1 MSKRDNFRQTNWV
14 RKVNLIIQII
24 LGITFVIGLN
34 YLAAKHYSRYDFS
47 RRHRYALSPETISY
61 LKQIKDPV
69 EIIVMLSA
77 HREGGEQIL
86 KDIQPLLREFSYQAR
101 QYPDEKITVR
111 YIDIFQQRKR
121 AEEMVQKYKLP
132 FEDVIIVACN
142 NQHQLLTDADLYQTK
157 DGAVVGFKA
166 EQSVLSALLDVC
178 SEHKPKIGF
187 LTGHG
192 EMQMDDVDPIR
203 GLSRAADVL
212 RQRNI
217 NIENVDIVTSKDV
230 PEGMDLLLVPGPQVP
245 LLPEEVE
252 RIRRF
257 LNERHGRLMVL
268 LSPGKE
274 HGLEQL
280 FYEWGISAPD
290 MIVLDTGDDF
300 QASTGDMI
308 VRRFAQHPITQILI
322 DFQLGLLTGIMRP
335 VEVDLGS
342 PSEDKRKTTLLMASS
357 DTSWAE
363 VGYRQGTKLSFTPNI
378 DTPGPV
384 GLGVVS
390 EQTVGTQLGIKIPT
404 GRVIVLGNSDM
415 ISNNRIAQMGNAVLF
430 LNAVNWS
437 LNREHFLNI
446 PPQKMQWM
454 QLTIS
459 RADLWRIVIFLL
471 LPPFGFFVL
480 GISVYVLRRR

>member
-1 MSKRDNFRQTNWV
+1 MGKRDNFRQTNWV
-14 RKVNLIIQII
+14 RKVNLIIQIV
-24 LGITFVIGLN
+24 LGVAFVIGLN

-61 LKQIKDPV
+61 LKQLKDPV
-69 EIIVMLSA
+69 EIIVMLSE
-77 HREGGEQIL
+77 HREGGDQVL
-86 KDIQPLLREFSYQAR
+86 KDLRPLLREFAYQAR
-101 QYPDEKITVR
+101 QHPEEKIKIQ
-111 YIDIFQQRKR
+111 YIDIFQQRKK
-121 AEEMVQKYKLP
+121 AEEMVQRYKLP
-132 FEDVIIVACN
+132 FEDVVIVVCN
-142 NQHQLLTDADLYQTK
+142 NQHQLLTDADLYQTNN
-157 DGAVVGFKA
+157 GAIVGYKA
-166 EQSVLSALLDVC
+166 EQSILSALLDVC
-178 SEHKPKIGF
+178 SEHKPHVGF
-187 LTGHG
+187 LVGHG

-217 NIENVDIVTSKDV
+217 TIENVDIVTTKEIPD
-230 PEGMDLLLVPGPQVP
+230 ELDLLIIAGPQVA

-257 LNERHGRLMVL
+257 LNERHGRLLVL
-268 LSPGKE
+268 LSPGKP
-274 HGLEQL
+274 HGLDQL
-280 FYEWGISAPD
+280 FYEWGINTPD
-290 MIVLDTGDDF
+290 MVVLDTGEDF

-322 DFQLGLLTGIMRP
+322 DFQLGLLTGLMRP
-335 VEVDLGS
+335 VDVDLGS

-363 VGYRQGTKLSFTPNI
+363 SGYRQGTNLTYTENVDI
-378 DTPGPV
+378 PGPI

-404 GRVIVLGNSDM
+404 GRVVVLGNSDM
-415 ISNNRIAQMGNAVLF
+415 ISNNRIAQMGNGVLF
-430 LNAVNWS
+430 LNSVNWS

-454 QLTIS
+454 QLTLS
-459 RADLWRIVIFLL
+459 RTDLWRLVIFLL
-471 LPPFGFFVL
+471 LPPFGFFIL
-480 GISVYVLRRR
+480 GLSVYVLRRR